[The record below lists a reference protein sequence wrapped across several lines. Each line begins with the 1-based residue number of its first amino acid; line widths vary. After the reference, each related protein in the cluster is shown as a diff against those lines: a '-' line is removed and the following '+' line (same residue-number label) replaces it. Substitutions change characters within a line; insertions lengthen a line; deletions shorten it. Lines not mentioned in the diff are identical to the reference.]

1 MANGLGLVFPFSVT
15 NNKGYV
21 LDLNNSS
28 NQKIKS
34 DLFFF
39 LTTPLGSRYRNPN
52 FGCNFLKFIY
62 EPSDDITEF
71 GIKQEINEQVKL
83 WFPNVTIDSITIN
96 QDEQDMNLSM
106 VKIVFTI
113 INDIFTTTDYILMQL

>member
-96 QDEQDMNLSM
+96 QDVQDMNLSM